1 VQFLSRGSGYALF
14 LSHGN
19 VVLNLERQPPSPAA
33 EAPVTQGTAADTL
46 RKRLTGAS
54 AGVGAVE
61 QARRTGVVS
70 YIIGNDLKKWRAAI
84 PTHGKVDLAVYY
96 VNKEAWM
103 DNLFLA
109 RNPQRGARIDLRA
122 AVMHLCLVALL
133 TIIAVLSANG
143 QARSDGAEP
152 VAEPAIPAIL
162 AAFDRYDVVGMPAA
176 HGLKDLDDLI
186 LMLVRNPAFWKKVN
200 DIEIECGNSLYQDLL
215 DRYTSGGDVPLREV
229 QKVWRNTTQPPCG
242 LSGFYEQLVP
252 LVRAINQKLPR
263 DKALRILAGDPP
275 FDWDQIKTAEDLHKA
290 VLSLRRDTSIA
301 SVLEREALARHRKV
315 LVLMGTLHMLH
326 GAGAIAMYE
335 RKYPNSTFVISELG
349 TFGTNLTDLSNS
361 PFAAWPIPAL
371 ARIKATWL
379 GRLDLSKFLPPPN
392 IIDQDC
398 NPHNDFPAP
407 LRKPVEEL
415 FDAVLYLGPQDL
427 RLWEKVPADIVL
439 DSDYMKERRRRSALP
454 GSPTA
459 TTVQT
464 SDGLDRQI
472 FDRAENPLFKID
484 ASPASAADIEQAVR
498 DCRERK
504 RQPPK

>member
-1 VQFLSRGSGYALF
+1 
-14 LSHGN
+14 
-19 VVLNLERQPPSPAA
+19 
-33 EAPVTQGTAADTL
+33 
-46 RKRLTGAS
+46 
-54 AGVGAVE
+54 
-61 QARRTGVVS
+61 
-70 YIIGNDLKKWRAAI
+70 
-84 PTHGKVDLAVYY
+84 
-96 VNKEAWM
+96 M
-103 DNLFLA
+103 DNSLLA
-109 RNPQRGARIDLRA
+109 RNPQHDTRSDLSV
-122 AVMHLCLVALL
+122 AVMRLCLVAVL
-133 TIIAVLSANG
+133 TIIAVLSASG
-143 QARSDGAEP
+143 QARPDGAEP
-152 VAEPAIPAIL
+152 VAEPAVAAIL
-162 AAFDRYDVVGMPAA
+162 SAFDKYEVVGMPAA

-186 LMLVRNPAFWKKVN
+186 LTLIRNPGFWKKVN

-215 DRYTSGGDVPLREV
+215 DRYTSGADVPFREA

-242 LSGFYEQLVP
+242 LSGLYEQLVP

-290 VLSLRRDTSIA
+290 VLSLRRDTGIA
-301 SVLEREALARHRKV
+301 SVIEREALTRHRKV
-315 LVLMGTLHMLH
+315 LMLMGTFHMLH
-326 GAGAIAMYE
+326 GTGAMAMYE

-361 PFAAWPIPAL
+361 PFATWPIPAI

-392 IIDQDC
+392 LIDQDC

-439 DSDYMKERRRRSALP
+439 DSDYMKERRRRSTLP
-454 GSPTA
+454 GSPMATA
-459 TTVQT
+459 VQPA
-464 SDGLDRQI
+464 DELDRQI
-472 FDRAENPLFKID
+472 LDRAENPLFKIY
-484 ASPASAADIEQAVR
+484 APPASAAEIEQAVQ

-504 RQPPK
+504 RQAPPK